1 MIIETIIL
9 MIVFT
14 TTALRGG
21 GVESNQHLSVHILA
35 LLIDF
40 AIIVNIDISTTNI
53 TTITTMMI

>member
-14 TTALRGG
+14 TTALRVG

-40 AIIVNIDISTTNI
+40 AIIVNIDISTT
-53 TTITTMMI
+53 TVTTMMI